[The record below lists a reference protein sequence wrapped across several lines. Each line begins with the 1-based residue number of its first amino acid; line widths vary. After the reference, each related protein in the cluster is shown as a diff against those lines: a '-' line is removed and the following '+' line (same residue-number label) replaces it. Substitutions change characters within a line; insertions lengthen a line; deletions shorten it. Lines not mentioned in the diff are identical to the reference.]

1 MGSFPIVPPA
11 GGFGVLRSLTPLLV
25 GSFSCVVTTASN
37 CHWVLG
43 FKQSRFHHVAQVCGY
58 DYATRLRASPL
69 FSPCSVSRW
78 LSPSSKTSDLEVI
91 PPNLSCL
98 RQESNKPHS
107 D

>member
-11 GGFGVLRSLTPLLV
+11 GGFGALRAMTPMPV
-25 GSFSCVVTTASN
+25 GSFSCVVTTARK

-43 FKQSRFHHVAQVCGY
+43 FRQSRLHHVAQVCGY

-78 LSPSSKTSDLEVI
+78 LSLSSKASDLEVF

-98 RQESNKPHS
+98 RQVSNRLH
-107 D
+107 